1 MYIYLY
7 DAFLRERRYW
17 SDVKAIE
24 NRLTDFGISGK
35 IIRLTT
41 LSNAYGIVD
50 DEMRYGAQTVV
61 ILGNDETL
69 GRVLSRVAECDVIF
83 GYLPVDDKQTVA
95 QMLGIPGGTAAC
107 DVLSRRRIVELDVGE
122 VNDRYFVSQL
132 QIRPAILR
140 AEYDGQ
146 FAVSSIDSEMA
157 MTVCNLRPFVGE
169 TFVRRTRIH
178 PQDGKLEAFVQP
190 VTRGGFFRREH
201 AIPASV
207 FPFKEMVVR
216 GREPFT
222 MEMDSIISKEMAVR
236 IRLAPKR
243 LQMIVGQGRMF

>member
-7 DAFLRERRYW
+7 DAFLRERPYR
-17 SDVKAIE
+17 SALKAVE

-41 LSNAYGIVD
+41 LSNAHGIIE
-50 DEMRYGAQTVV
+50 DEMRYGARTIVV
-61 ILGNDETL
+61 VGSDETL
-69 GRVLSRVAECDVIF
+69 GRVISRAAVCDAVF
-83 GYLPVDDKQTVA
+83 GYIPIDNNQVVGR
-95 QMLGIPGGTAAC
+95 MLGIPGGADAC

-132 QIRPAILR
+132 QIQPAIIR

-146 FAVSSIDSEMA
+146 FAVSSEREMA
-157 MTVCNLRPFVGE
+157 LTVCNLRPFVGE
-169 TFVRRTRIH
+169 SFTQPGRIH

-190 VTRGGFFRREH
+190 VLHGGFFRRESR
-201 AIPASV
+201 IPASV
-207 FPFKEMVVR
+207 FPFREMLVR

-222 MEMDSIISKEMAVR
+222 MEMDNVISKEMAVR

-243 LQMIVGQGRMF
+243 IQMIVGQGRMF

>member
-1 MYIYLY
+1 MYVYLY
-7 DAFLRERRYW
+7 DAFLRERPYR
-17 SDVKAIE
+17 SSLKAIE

-41 LSNAYGIVD
+41 LSNAHGIID

-61 ILGNDETL
+61 VVGGDETL
-69 GRVLSRVAECDVIF
+69 GRVLSRAAICDAVF
-83 GYLPVDDKQTVA
+83 GYIPIDDKQVVA
-95 QMLGIPGGTAAC
+95 RMLGIPGGADAC
-107 DVLSRRRIVELDVGE
+107 DVLSRRRIVDLDVGE
-122 VNDRYFVSQL
+122 VNDRYFISQL
-132 QIRPAILR
+132 EIQPGIIR

-146 FAVSSIDSEMA
+146 FAVSSEREMA
-157 MTVCNLRPFVGE
+157 LTVCNLRPFGGE
-169 TFVRRTRIH
+169 SFTAPGTIH

-190 VTRGGFFRREH
+190 VMRGSLWRRT
-201 AIPASV
+201 ARIPASV
-207 FPFKEMVVR
+207 FPFREMLVR

-222 MEMDSIISKEMAVR
+222 MEMDNVISKEMSVR